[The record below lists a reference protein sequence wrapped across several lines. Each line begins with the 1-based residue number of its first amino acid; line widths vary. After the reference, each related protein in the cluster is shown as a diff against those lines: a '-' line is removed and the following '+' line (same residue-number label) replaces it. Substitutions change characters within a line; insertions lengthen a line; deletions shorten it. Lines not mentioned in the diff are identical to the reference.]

1 MSALPARRPRLHYAW
16 VVAGVTFLVLVMAAG
31 FRSVPGVLF
40 TPLGQDFGWSHALIG
55 GAVSVNLIVYG
66 LGAPFAAAIV
76 ERFGVRKVTT
86 FALCQVAVGAGL
98 SVFMTQPWQ
107 LYLLWGV
114 VIGSATGA
122 LAVPLAAIISNT
134 WFATRRGLVS
144 GLLTASNASGQLIF
158 LPLLAWIATTY
169 SWQWTAA
176 AVVIAAVCIVIPLAL
191 IFLRH

>member
-1 MSALPARRPRLHYAW
+1 MSSVVSRGRVHYAW
-16 VVAGVTFLVLVMAAG
+16 VVAGVTFVVLAMAAG

-40 TPLGQDFGWSHALIG
+40 IPLGKDFGWSHALIG
-55 GAVSVNLIVYG
+55 GAVSVNLVVYG

-114 VIGSATGA
+114 VIGSATGN
-122 LAVPLAAIISNT
+122 S
-134 WFATRRGLVS
+134 TRFTSAPSSMAGLYAFSGNQMVS
-144 GLLTASNASGQLIF
+144 GRPIRTLSWCRVKGSARNSASHSPCGLRC
-158 LPLLAWIATTY
+158 TT
-169 SWQWTAA
+169 
-176 AVVIAAVCIVIPLAL
+176 
-191 IFLRH
+191 